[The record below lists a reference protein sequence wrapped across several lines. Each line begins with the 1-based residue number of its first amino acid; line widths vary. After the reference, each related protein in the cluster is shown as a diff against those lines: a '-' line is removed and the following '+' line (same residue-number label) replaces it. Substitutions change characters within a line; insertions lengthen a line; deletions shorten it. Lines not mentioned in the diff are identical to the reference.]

1 MKDNGL
7 DLIDMDLVNK
17 FGLMVL
23 NIREIGRKIKLRVKE
38 NLHIQIVMSIKVNG
52 KMIKLMDM
60 EYLYMPK
67 AMQDTK
73 DIGKMI

>member
-23 NIREIGRKIKLRVKE
+23 NIREIGKKIKLRVKE
-38 NLHIQIVMSIKVNG
+38 NLHIQIAMSIKVNG